1 MNIEIFADCSGHMS
15 PSVHCMHATVAI
27 AVASPIAMGDDD
39 ARGRCIVS
47 RLIISKPTAV
57 MIVNPHQ

>member
-1 MNIEIFADCSGHMS
+1 MS

-39 ARGRCIVS
+39 DARGRCIVTDQQAH
-47 RLIISKPTAV
+47 LISKPTAV